1 MWHLRATGLL
11 FALVG
16 LSLRS
21 TGGATLSFEGLRK
34 SATLR
39 HSSASRVLGGAT
51 DSLAIDALDHHHHSR
66 LASHLARRGSGS
78 RTTHGTQGVLV
89 ASSSSAASGSLNDKH
104 GTQSDGKADL
114 SIKLTR
120 SSRDN
125 GAHTAFL
132 MKLKAVQ
139 ASLFSPDTQV
149 SMIDEEDGG
158 NTDEALKSQTL
169 NEKHL
174 ATFFGE
180 ITIGDSTP
188 PQVFRVLFDTGSSEF
203 WVPGAGCDKKTDE
216 KRSVVHD
223 NFFCFFLSFIFF
235 LPSIRKV
242 GFSFDFM
249 AQMLFFYFE

>member
-1 MWHLRATGLL
+1 MVLS
-11 FALVG
+11 ALVG
-16 LSLRS
+16 FSLKNA
-21 TGGATLSFEGLRK
+21 GGTTLSSNGLRK
-34 SATLR
+34 SATLQRSSVSTVAFDHR
-39 HSSASRVLGGAT
+39 HSGLG
-51 DSLAIDALDHHHHSR
+51 S
-66 LASHLARRGSGS
+66 LARRVSHAA
-78 RTTHGTQGVLV
+78 RDTQGVLV
-89 ASSSSAASGSLNDKH
+89 ASSFSSLASSNTH
-104 GTQSDGKADL
+104 GTQSGGKADL

-158 NTDEALKSQTL
+158 NTNEALKSQTL

-188 PQVFRVLFDTGSSEF
+188 PQAFRVLFDTGSSEF
-203 WVPGAGCDKKTDE
+203 WVPGVGCAKKTDE
-216 KRSVVHD
+216 NRFVV
-223 NFFCFFLSFIFF
+223 CT
-235 LPSIRKV
+235 
-242 GFSFDFM
+242 
-249 AQMLFFYFE
+249 